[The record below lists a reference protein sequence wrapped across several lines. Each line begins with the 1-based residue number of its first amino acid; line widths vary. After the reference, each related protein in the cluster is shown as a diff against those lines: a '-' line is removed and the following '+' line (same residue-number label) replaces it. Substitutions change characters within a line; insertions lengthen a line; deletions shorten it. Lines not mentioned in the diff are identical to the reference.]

1 MLYSNPNTPLYD
13 MKGDYVF
20 TIQMNSDQSESSTG
34 DSNPIGDIPKSKEDN
49 IADKNITNNKKGKN
63 QNKKKVAKDNKNL
76 LNKKTKRNNSKP
88 NKSSKFKIIINIFN
102 EFKSSSS
109 LYQKFSQFHYI
120 EKNVKNE
127 LYTSAWDFAKDVRNI
142 FSNIFSSILNK
153 LDYNEY
159 NKALTLCENFEKIY
173 NKYDTKPI
181 AKKCKVL
188 NEESNK
194 LKKEIHRI
202 EMAKNGGKPR
212 LNSSKNCEIKNENE
226 MNRYKDD
233 ILCKIKK
240 LNNEQKKGI
249 LEIVSNNY
257 INKYKENNI
266 IEFNIN
272 KIPFNQLKE
281 LDNYINKCINN
292 NIINQ
297 MEEFSMIS
305 AKKENT
311 YSDFDDM
318 SSCLSDESENDDLD

>member
-13 MKGDYVF
+13 MKGDNVF

-49 IADKNITNNKKGKN
+49 IVDKNILKSRNGKN
-63 QNKKKVAKDNKNL
+63 QNKKKAEKHKNL
-76 LNKKTKRNNSKP
+76 LNKKTKRNNSKSI
-88 NKSSKFKIIINIFN
+88 KTSKFKIIFNIFN

-142 FSNIFSSILNK
+142 FSSIFSSILKK
-153 LDYNEY
+153 LDYTEY
-159 NKALTLCENFEKIY
+159 NKALTLCENFEKIF

-194 LKKEIHRI
+194 LRKEIHKI
-202 EMAKNGGKPR
+202 EVAKNGGRPR
-212 LNSSKNCEIKNENE
+212 SNSSKNCEINNENE

-257 INKYKENNI
+257 LNKYKENNI

-297 MEEFSMIS
+297 MEEFSIIS

-311 YSDFDDM
+311 YSNFDDM
-318 SSCLSDESENDDLD
+318 SSCLSDESENDDLE

>member
-49 IADKNITNNKKGKN
+49 IADKNISNKKKGNN
-63 QNKKKVAKDNKNL
+63 QNKKKVDKNKKL

-88 NKSSKFKIIINIFN
+88 IKTSKFKIIINIFN

-127 LYTSAWDFAKDVRNI
+127 LYSSAWDFAKDVRNI

-153 LDYNEY
+153 LDYAEY

-194 LKKEIHRI
+194 LKKEIHKI

-292 NIINQ
+292 NIINE
-297 MEEFSMIS
+297 MEDFSTIS

-311 YSDFDDM
+311 YSNFDDM

>member
-1 MLYSNPNTPLYD
+1 M
-13 MKGDYVF
+13 
-20 TIQMNSDQSESSTG
+20 
-34 DSNPIGDIPKSKEDN
+34 
-49 IADKNITNNKKGKN
+49 
-63 QNKKKVAKDNKNL
+63 
-76 LNKKTKRNNSKP
+76 
-88 NKSSKFKIIINIFN
+88 
-102 EFKSSSS
+102 
-109 LYQKFSQFHYI
+109 
-120 EKNVKNE
+120 
-127 LYTSAWDFAKDVRNI
+127 
-142 FSNIFSSILNK
+142 NK
-153 LDYNEY
+153 LDYTEY

-202 EMAKNGGKPR
+202 EMAKNGGRPR
-212 LNSSKNCEIKNENE
+212 SNSSKNCEIKNEKE

-292 NIINQ
+292 NNNINQ
-297 MEEFSMIS
+297 MEEFSIIS
-305 AKKENT
+305 AQKENT
-311 YSDFDDM
+311 YSNFDDM

>member
-1 MLYSNPNTPLYD
+1 
-13 MKGDYVF
+13 
-20 TIQMNSDQSESSTG
+20 MNSDKSESSTG

-49 IADKNITNNKKGKN
+49 ILNKNLPNNKFGKN
-63 QNKKKVAKDNKNL
+63 QNKKKVPKSKNL

-88 NKSSKFKIIINIFN
+88 IKTSKFKIIINIFN

-127 LYTSAWDFAKDVRNI
+127 LYSSAWDFAKDVRNI

-153 LDYNEY
+153 LDYAEY

-194 LKKEIHRI
+194 LKKEIHKI

-212 LNSSKNCEIKNENE
+212 LNSSKNYEIKNENE

-292 NIINQ
+292 NSINQ
-297 MEEFSMIS
+297 MEEFSIIS
-305 AKKENT
+305 EKKENT
-311 YSDFDDM
+311 YSNFDDM

>member
-13 MKGDYVF
+13 VKGDNVF

-34 DSNPIGDIPKSKEDN
+34 DSNPIGDIPKSKED
-49 IADKNITNNKKGKN
+49 IVVDKNIPKSKTGKN
-63 QNKKKVAKDNKNL
+63 QNKKKISKNQNL
-76 LNKKTKRNNSKP
+76 LSKKTKRNNSKP
-88 NKSSKFKIIINIFN
+88 IKTSKFKLIYNIFN

-109 LYQKFSQFHYI
+109 LYQKFTQFHYI

-127 LYTSAWDFAKDVRNI
+127 LYSSAWDFAKDVRNI

-153 LDYNEY
+153 LDYAEY
-159 NKALTLCENFEKIY
+159 NKVLTLCENFEKIY

-202 EMAKNGGKPR
+202 EASKNGGKPR
-212 LNSSKNCEIKNENE
+212 STSIKNSEIKNENE

-240 LNNEQKKGI
+240 LNYEQKKGI
-249 LEIVSNNY
+249 LDIVSNNY

-297 MEEFSMIS
+297 MEEFSSIS
-305 AKKENT
+305 AKKENAN
-311 YSDFDDM
+311 SNFDDL
-318 SSCLSDESENDDLD
+318 SSCLSDESDNDDLD

>member
-13 MKGDYVF
+13 MKGDNVF

-49 IADKNITNNKKGKN
+49 ILNKNLPNNKFGKN
-63 QNKKKVAKDNKNL
+63 QNKKKVPKSKNL

-88 NKSSKFKIIINIFN
+88 IKTSKFKIIINIFN

-127 LYTSAWDFAKDVRNI
+127 LYSSAWDFAKDVRNI

-153 LDYNEY
+153 LDYTEY
-159 NKALTLCENFEKIY
+159 NKALALCENFEKIY

-194 LKKEIHRI
+194 LKKEIHKI

-292 NIINQ
+292 NNINQ
-297 MEEFSMIS
+297 MEEFSIIS
-305 AKKENT
+305 AQKENT
-311 YSDFDDM
+311 YSNFDDM

>member
-34 DSNPIGDIPKSKEDN
+34 DSNPIGDIRRN
-49 IADKNITNNKKGKN
+49 IADNNIPNNKKGKN

-109 LYQKFSQFHYI
+109 LYQRFSQFHYI

-202 EMAKNGGKPR
+202 EMAKNGGRPR

-297 MEEFSMIS
+297 MEEFSIIC

>member
-49 IADKNITNNKKGKN
+49 IADKNISNKKKGNN
-63 QNKKKVAKDNKNL
+63 QNKKKVDKNKKL

-88 NKSSKFKIIINIFN
+88 IKTSKFKIIINIFN

-127 LYTSAWDFAKDVRNI
+127 LYSSAWDFAKDVRNI

-153 LDYNEY
+153 LDYTEY

-194 LKKEIHRI
+194 LKKEIHKI

-292 NIINQ
+292 NIINE
-297 MEEFSMIS
+297 MEDFSTIS

-311 YSDFDDM
+311 YSNFDDM

>member
-1 MLYSNPNTPLYD
+1 
-13 MKGDYVF
+13 
-20 TIQMNSDQSESSTG
+20 MNSDQSESSTG
-34 DSNPIGDIPKSKEDN
+34 DSNPIGDIQKSKEDN
-49 IADKNITNNKKGKN
+49 IVAKNIPKNKTGKN
-63 QNKKKVAKDNKNL
+63 QNKKKVPKSKNL

-88 NKSSKFKIIINIFN
+88 IKTSKFKIIINIFN

-127 LYTSAWDFAKDVRNI
+127 LYSSAWDFAKDVRNI

-153 LDYNEY
+153 LDYAEY

-194 LKKEIHRI
+194 LKKEIHKI

-212 LNSSKNCEIKNENE
+212 LNSSKNYEIKNENE

-240 LNNEQKKGI
+240 LSNEQKKGI

-272 KIPFNQLKE
+272 KISFNQLKE

-292 NIINQ
+292 NIIKQ
-297 MEEFSMIS
+297 TEEFPVFSN
-305 AKKENT
+305 KKENVH
-311 YSDFDDM
+311 
-318 SSCLSDESENDDLD
+318 SSIDALSSYLSDESENDDLD

>member
-13 MKGDYVF
+13 IKGDNVF

-34 DSNPIGDIPKSKEDN
+34 DSNPIGDIHKSKEDN
-49 IADKNITNNKKGKN
+49 IVTKNIPKNKTGKN
-63 QNKKKVAKDNKNL
+63 QNKKKVPKSKNL

-88 NKSSKFKIIINIFN
+88 IKTSKFKIIINIFN

-127 LYTSAWDFAKDVRNI
+127 LYSSAWDFAKDVRNI

-153 LDYNEY
+153 LDYTEY
-159 NKALTLCENFEKIY
+159 NKALILCENFEKIY
-173 NKYDTKPI
+173 KKYDTKPI

-202 EMAKNGGKPR
+202 EMSKNGGRPIS
-212 LNSSKNCEIKNENE
+212 NSSKNYEIKNEKE

-272 KIPFNQLKE
+272 KISFNQLKE

-292 NIINQ
+292 NNNINQ
-297 MEEFSMIS
+297 MEEFSIIS
-305 AKKENT
+305 VQKENT
-311 YSDFDDM
+311 YSSFDDM
-318 SSCLSDESENDDLD
+318 SSYLSDESENDDLD

>member
-49 IADKNITNNKKGKN
+49 IADKNISNNKKGNN
-63 QNKKKVAKDNKNL
+63 QNKKKVDKNKKL

-88 NKSSKFKIIINIFN
+88 IKTSKFKIIINIFN

-127 LYTSAWDFAKDVRNI
+127 LYSSAWDFAKDVRNI

-153 LDYNEY
+153 LDYAEY

-194 LKKEIHRI
+194 LKKEIHKI

-292 NIINQ
+292 NIINE
-297 MEEFSMIS
+297 MEDFSTIS

-311 YSDFDDM
+311 YSNFDDM

>member
-34 DSNPIGDIPKSKEDN
+34 DSNPIGDIRRN
-49 IADKNITNNKKGKN
+49 IADNNIPNNKKGKN

-109 LYQKFSQFHYI
+109 LYQRFSQFHYI

-202 EMAKNGGKPR
+202 EMAKNGGRPR

-272 KIPFNQLKE
+272 IIPFNQLKE
-281 LDNYINKCINN
+281 INNYINKCINN

-297 MEEFSMIS
+297 MEEFSIIC